1 MVRHCDRMFLLL
13 LLHPGLPGPVPKYLC
28 RSYLDGPSK
37 PHCESAVWWPNRSIS
52 SSYYFR
58 LDADCRICWLA
69 AHSAVVCTMGTRPLK
84 CRIILTTSR
93 HAIAN
98 TLIGVVVFF
107 VVGSS
112 VLHFGGAW
120 YGEYLPMSDSGTY
133 DNTGARY
140 NTTRILTKDF
150 TLNEEEYKNYSPL
163 FIRYDKHSVYCPPE
177 LTSQVRLSQF
187 LTACPLLLYLRSSCT
202 RIFIT
207 ENRSG
212 NNGGTARMRSLMYT

>member
-1 MVRHCDRMFLLL
+1 MR
-13 LLHPGLPGPVPKYLC
+13 
-28 RSYLDGPSK
+28 
-37 PHCESAVWWPNRSIS
+37 
-52 SSYYFR
+52 
-58 LDADCRICWLA
+58 
-69 AHSAVVCTMGTRPLK
+69 
-84 CRIILTTSR
+84 SR

-112 VLHFGGAW
+112 FLHYGGAW

-163 FIRYDKHSVYCPPE
+163 FIRYDKPSVYYRPK
-177 LTSQVRLSQF
+177 LTSKVQPLQF
-187 LTACPLLLYLRSSCT
+187 LTACPLLLYLHLSCT
-202 RIFIT
+202 LICT
-207 ENRSG
+207 TANRSG
-212 NNGGTARMRSLMYT
+212 NNGEIAQMKSLMYT